1 MAGPILILPG
11 AAELELLRALG
22 LEHMRL
28 FLTDFDECGWNVARD
43 RLNHFAKLP
52 EYRHLNPQPQPQADD
67 EGEP

>member
-1 MAGPILILPG
+1 MAGPIMILPTD
-11 AAELELLRALG
+11 AEFDLLARLQRR
-22 LEHMRL
+22 HMRL
-28 FLTDFDECGWNVARD
+28 FLTDLDECGWNVARD